1 MTPPKSSNFARL
13 SSVAVP
19 IVVCLAVAGCG
30 LPNGGRRAGLTAAQA
45 QECRARSEEVYRQQN
60 RADIY
65 KSDTYATSTRDSP
78 FSTSGLPG
86 ITSSGLGSQYG
97 RERALNDCYNASASG
112 SPATPQAPILSPTAP

>member
-1 MTPPKSSNFARL
+1 MTPPKSTLAIL
-13 SSVAVP
+13 LPILTVAT
-19 IVVCLAVAGCG
+19 LAGCAQ
-30 LPNGGRRAGLTAAQA
+30 PNGGRRAGLTAVQA
-45 QECRARSEEVYRQQN
+45 QECRTRSEEVYRQQN

-97 RERALNDCYNASASG
+97 REKALNDCYNASAGESA
-112 SPATPQAPILSPTAP
+112 ATPLAPKAP